1 MSPPERATLAEVAN
15 RTPFN
20 EVAPDT
26 WEIPT
31 REVKELGN
39 HVGPLLVETLRSAR
53 PILTKDGIGLRVNN
67 SLGSGTLDH
76 RGFRIGYA
84 KMAQRTGLEVGDRIL
99 FVNGEPVNSVGG
111 LVRIYRKLKSDPNLS
126 EVHVVIKRGE
136 ALKTLKYRFR

>member
-1 MSPPERATLAEVAN
+1 M
-15 RTPFN
+15 
-20 EVAPDT
+20 APDT
-26 WEIPT
+26 WEIPR
-31 REVKELGN
+31 REVRELGN

-84 KMAQRTGLEVGDRIL
+84 KMAQRTGLDVGDRIL

-111 LVRIYRKLKSDPNLS
+111 LVRIYRKLKSDPDLS
-126 EVHVVIKRGE
+126 EVNVIIKRGE
-136 ALKTLKYRFR
+136 EVKTLRYRIR